1 MSYNR
6 FVALMPEV
14 LFVFSVY
21 LYTRLGTCDG
31 VSFMDSTR
39 LRVCENRRI
48 PTHRVFA
55 EEAER
60 GKTLSSK
67 RPKQT
72 KKGQA
77 KRFMSVTRPA
87 ALLHNIKN
95 GGISHT
101 VPAFVTSAA
110 VTTSSRIGSH
120 PTPHAASFRNA
131 HKPLAW
137 KEGNIIFQLST
148 GRYSPAQSL
157 IEGDKEQ
164 NHKAIALRPRGKEL
178 LQIITTEAEKGKP
191 TLVVGPK
198 DFTEEADLKHLP
210 EIANLLAMPNVHVIN
225 HHHAE
230 GVNQYDHCEN
240 AFIFLYEPRPDELKK
255 IASRKLETSR
265 KQSDM
270 PPTDRFK
277 DIGFPKLLVV
287 INHVGAEYICF
298 VFV

>member
-1 MSYNR
+1 MWQDLKLQTSKTDQEG
-6 FVALMPEV
+6 AGET
-14 LFVFSVY
+14 
-21 LYTRLGTCDG
+21 LYVCDQTRSIITQYKERGNITHGAGFRHIRRGDHIQ
-31 VSFMDSTR
+31 SDR
-39 LRVCENRRI
+39 LTPHSARRI
-48 PTHRVFA
+48 IQ
-55 EEAER
+55 
-60 GKTLSSK
+60 K
-67 RPKQT
+67 R
-72 KKGQA
+72 A
-77 KRFMSVTRPA
+77 
-87 ALLHNIKN
+87 
-95 GGISHT
+95 
-101 VPAFVTSAA
+101 
-110 VTTSSRIGSH
+110 
-120 PTPHAASFRNA
+120 
-131 HKPLAW
+131 KPLAW

-277 DIGFPKLLVV
+277 DIGSPKLLVV